1 MQRNRFESYRG
12 RIWFLLEYRLRA
24 VQGESINLRKVTR
37 GLLAV
42 ILLTMFNKERTFLY
56 YFAHISIKYN

>member
-1 MQRNRFESYRG
+1 MLRNRFESYRG

-24 VQGESINLRKVTR
+24 VQGESINFKKVTR
-37 GLLAV
+37 GFLAV
-42 ILLTMFNKERTFLY
+42 IQLTMFNTERTFLY

>member
-24 VQGESINLRKVTR
+24 VQGESINFRKVTR

-42 ILLTMFNKERTFLY
+42 ILLTMFNTEQTFLY
-56 YFAHISIKYN
+56 YSAHISIKYN

>member
-12 RIWFLLEYRLRA
+12 QIWFLLEYRLCA
-24 VQGESINLRKVTR
+24 VQGKSINFRKVTR

-42 ILLTMFNKERTFLY
+42 ILLTMFNTEWTFFVLFCTY
-56 YFAHISIKYN
+56 INKI

>member
-24 VQGESINLRKVTR
+24 VQGESINFREVTR

-42 ILLTMFNKERTFLY
+42 ILLTMFNTERTFFVLVCTY
-56 YFAHISIKYN
+56 IDKI

>member
-1 MQRNRFESYRG
+1 MQRNRCELYCG
-12 RIWFLLEYRLRA
+12 RIWFLLEYRLRT
-24 VQGESINLRKVTR
+24 VQGESINFRKVTR

-42 ILLTMFNKERTFLY
+42 ILLTLFNTERTFLY

>member
-24 VQGESINLRKVTR
+24 VQGESIDFRKVTR

-42 ILLTMFNKERTFLY
+42 ILLTMFNTERTFFVLFCTY
-56 YFAHISIKYN
+56 IDKI

>member
-24 VQGESINLRKVTR
+24 MQGESINFRKVTR

-42 ILLTMFNKERTFLY
+42 ILLTMFNTEQTFFVLFCTY
-56 YFAHISIKYN
+56 IDKI

>member
-12 RIWFLLEYRLRA
+12 QILFLREYRLRA
-24 VQGESINLRKVTR
+24 VQGESINFRKVTR

-42 ILLTMFNKERTFLY
+42 ILLTMFNTEHTFLY

>member
-12 RIWFLLEYRLRA
+12 RIWFLLDYRLRA
-24 VQGESINLRKVTR
+24 VQGESINFRKFTH

-42 ILLTMFNKERTFLY
+42 ILLTMFNTEQTFLY